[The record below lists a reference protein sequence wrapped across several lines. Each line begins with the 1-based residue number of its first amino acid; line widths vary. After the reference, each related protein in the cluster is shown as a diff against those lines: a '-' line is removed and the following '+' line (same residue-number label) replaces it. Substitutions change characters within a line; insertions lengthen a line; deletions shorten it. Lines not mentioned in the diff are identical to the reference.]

1 MRGSSEFLGRVR
13 IHNRSREGSFPVNI
27 VEMFEVDDID
37 YISPGDIL
45 TVSALGGGQ
54 LSRSSGAYMRSVIGI
69 VSGNPT
75 LVFDNTGASRKAY
88 PVALSGRVLCKV
100 DARNRPI
107 RPGDLIVT
115 SETPRCGMA
124 GEIDSF
130 AKIGTVIGKALDG
143 LAEGMGT
150 IPVFVTHL

>member
-1 MRGSSEFLGRVR
+1 
-13 IHNRSREGSFPVNI
+13 
-27 VEMFEVDDID
+27 
-37 YISPGDIL
+37 
-45 TVSALGGGQ
+45 
-54 LSRSSGAYMRSVIGI
+54 
-69 VSGNPT
+69 
-75 LVFDNTGASRKAY
+75 
-88 PVALSGRVLCKV
+88 VALSGRVLCKV

-115 SETPRCGMA
+115 SETPGCGMA

-143 LAEGMGT
+143 LPEGMGT

>member
-1 MRGSSEFLGRVR
+1 
-13 IHNRSREGSFPVNI
+13 
-27 VEMFEVDDID
+27 
-37 YISPGDIL
+37 
-45 TVSALGGGQ
+45 
-54 LSRSSGAYMRSVIGI
+54 MRSVIGI

-115 SETPRCGMA
+115 SETPGCGMA

-143 LAEGMGT
+143 LSEGMGT